1 MATSLALERL
11 SKLLDPIRVVISEL
25 GGQRI
30 KKVSRIVKEQGEILK
45 ALGTEKMPKILPQP
59 ADI

>member
-45 ALGTEKMPKILPQP
+45 ALGTEKMPKILP
-59 ADI
+59 